1 MTLKPKKKK
10 NSEENLVG
18 ERIDPLRL
26 MAQLPLHPYQ
36 VLADYHCGTGHF
48 TIPIA
53 KHVFD
58 GKVYA
63 VDPNVENLEELKK
76 SLSDYRLTNVVV
88 SKQGDISPSSLDGAL
103 LAFALHKMK
112 NKKAILKETLETLK
126 KGSWLAVLEWNDK
139 VIGEG
144 PPASARIGD
153 SEVVELARGI
163 GFRFSEKRIL
173 GDQHYLLMLR
183 K

>member
-1 MTLKPKKKK
+1 MTLKVNKKKA
-10 NSEENLVG
+10 SEEKLVG

-26 MAQLPLHPYQ
+26 IAQLPLHPYQ
-36 VLADYHCGTGHF
+36 ILADYHCGAGHF

-63 VDPNVENLEELKK
+63 VDLNPGHLEELKK
-76 SLSDYRLTNVVV
+76 SLSDTRLTNVVV
-88 SKQGDISPSSLDGAL
+88 GKDTNIPAASLDGAL
-103 LAFALHKMK
+103 LAFALYRTK
-112 NKKAILKETLETLK
+112 NKKTLLKEILETLK
-126 KGSWLAVLEWNDK
+126 KGSWLAVLEWNGK
-139 VIGEG
+139 VIGDG
-144 PPASARIGD
+144 PPASVRIED
-153 SEVVELARGI
+153 AEVVELAKGL